1 MTSAADSMPT
11 DGRWDRYRDHTGREF
26 QRVSTLVKKVET
38 DDFHLRL
45 WSLRQVLIGASRR
58 DDLIM
63 GAKAMKPHPVT
74 GWSDLQKKDL
84 NKLVKAAEEAAKDTD
99 GGIIGT
105 AKHTLTER
113 LDRGEAL
120 DDVIRGLPAQLERDV
135 RAYEALIRLNGW
147 RSVEI
152 ERTVVNDE
160 LDVAGTFDRVT
171 LIPNLYK
178 LIGPG
183 ECQYGHD
190 EAEHSAEGLIG
201 GELPVIMD
209 VKSERDPTKNGLHI
223 GPQLAIYS
231 RAKRMWL
238 PDGQYVDAP
247 CVRQD
252 VAVAVHVRDG
262 HAVPYFVDIRSGWEA
277 AVAARAQNER
287 EKWAKRW
294 LAPMPGIREPA
305 PMEIA
310 AAVAPRSPEQH
321 AAEVSALVMPPLPGV
336 QSWHVDVNTAC
347 NNCASLVASATRVD
361 GTPCDAICLS
371 CGKTASP
378 LHGID
383 INTGEAAAPAVRE
396 EVAVQVAPGVVAWQ
410 PVSALGGALDDVDRQ
425 AIDTVWSAGE
435 VGDLARVYEIY
446 TGTIGRPWGGRVAE
460 AAKARRQQVECVQ
473 RVTHG
478 APGGLKCACGWT
490 KGVAP

>member
-1 MTSAADSMPT
+1 MPT
-11 DGRWDRYRDHTGREF
+11 DGRWDRYRDHTGAEF
-26 QRVSTLVKKVET
+26 QRVSTLIKKVET
-38 DDFHLRL
+38 DDYHLQL
-45 WSLRQVLIGASRR
+45 WYRRQVLVGASRR

-74 GWSDLQKKDL
+74 GWSDAQKRDL
-84 NKLVKAAEEAAKDTD
+84 NKLVAKAEEAAKDED
-99 GGIIGT
+99 GGIVGT

-120 DDVIRGLPAQLERDV
+120 DDVVAGLPAQLERDV
-135 RAYEALIRLNGW
+135 RAYEALVRLNGW

-171 LIPNLYK
+171 LIPDLYK
-178 LIGPG
+178 MLGPG
-183 ECQYGHD
+183 QCQYGHD
-190 EAEHSAEGLIG
+190 ETEHSVMGLPG

-231 RAKRMWL
+231 RAGRMWL
-238 PDGQYVDAP
+238 PSGKYVDAP

-262 HAVPYFVDIRSGWEA
+262 HATPYFVDIRSGWEA

-287 EKWAKRW
+287 EKAAKRW
-294 LAPMPGIREPA
+294 LAPMPGVREPA
-305 PMEIA
+305 PME
-310 AAVAPRSPEQH
+310 VAGQTAEHQRTAPAPE
-321 AAEVSALVMPPLPGV
+321 ALVMPPLE
-336 QSWHVDVNTAC
+336 
-347 NNCASLVASATRVD
+347 L
-361 GTPCDAICLS
+361 
-371 CGKTASP
+371 
-378 LHGID
+378 
-383 INTGEAAAPAVRE
+383 VRE
-396 EVAVQVAPGVVAWQ
+396 EVAVQVAPGVVAWEPVQ
-410 PVSALGGALDDVDRQ
+410 PDAPIGTQTVVGGVTFTKIDTVENSLTRGALDDVNRQ
-425 AIDTVWSAGE
+425 AIDTVRSAADVAALGE
-435 VGDLARVYEIY
+435 VWRIY
-446 TGTIGRPWGGRVAE
+446 TQVVGRAWGGRVAE
-460 AAKARRQQVECVQ
+460 AAEARRRQIECVQ
-473 RVTHG
+473 RPTHG